1 MNDDICKFIDAA
13 ARTLAIFREAAAV
26 LREGRRFENV
36 TTALIPWT
44 DTNPFTELKTTS
56 LNFSVDADLLRWTDI
71 NKKAVS
77 ACIVICCTEGR
88 WRLECEYGWSGQEI
102 GFDQV
107 EDETIEY
114 DTADSLVE
122 DLEGRSIA
130 LLRSFEAFVADC

>member
-1 MNDDICKFIDAA
+1 MNDDICEFIEAT
-13 ARTLAIFREAAAV
+13 ARTLAIFRKNADA
-26 LREGRRFENV
+26 LREDSRFKNV

-44 DTNPFTELKTTS
+44 NTSSFTEQKTTS
-56 LNFSVDADLLRWTDI
+56 LNFTIDADLLRWTNI

-77 ACIVICCTEGR
+77 ACVVICCTEGR

-130 LLRSFEAFVADC
+130 LLRSFEAFLADC